1 MILQFDNLVSVCLL
15 TLNQLFI
22 LYLSLK
28 AVIFHVQGMYSA
40 NPEVGQSLTHE
51 HVHNHHHGVDME
63 HPSLAL
69 SMTVLSI
76 AVKEGYQ
83 IYKYWR

>member
-1 MILQFDNLVSVCLL
+1 MSLDTESVIHSV
-15 TLNQLFI
+15 FV
-22 LYLSLK
+22 LK
-28 AVIFHVQGMYSA
+28 NHVQGMHSA

-51 HVHNHHHGVDME
+51 HVHNHHHGIDME

-69 SMTVLSI
+69 SMMVLSI

-83 IYKYWR
+83 IYKYWC